1 MNGLS
6 VKEGFALDKYSFM
19 KYGDVNH
26 VINVDAAQKVQKQQS
41 TISRKHVCLNPE
53 SLFDK
58 VKGVFLRILQSF

>member
-41 TISRKHVCLNPE
+41 TINRKHVCL
-53 SLFDK
+53 
-58 VKGVFLRILQSF
+58 ISF